1 MKKAGFSVFS
11 LLPLWMNFGSVAAYD
26 ESKICY
32 ILDAILFIYGVILTV
47 LYCRMKLMNE
57 NRKISSHAK
66 KDAAEGVYEGLATR
80 SEDTYETIQM
90 NKTKA

>member
-1 MKKAGFSVFS
+1 MKRARFSIFS
-11 LLPLWMNFGSVAAYD
+11 LLPLWMNFGSVAAFD

-32 ILDAILFIYGVILTV
+32 ILDAILFIYGVVLTV

-57 NRKISSHAK
+57 NRSSPHTK
-66 KDAAEGVYEGLATR
+66 KDAVEGVYEGLAAR